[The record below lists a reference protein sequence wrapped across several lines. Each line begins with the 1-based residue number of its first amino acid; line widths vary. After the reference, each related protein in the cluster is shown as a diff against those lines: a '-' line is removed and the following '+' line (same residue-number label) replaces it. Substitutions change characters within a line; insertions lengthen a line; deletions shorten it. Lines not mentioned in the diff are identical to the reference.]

1 MKKDSPARNLLIDCS
16 FFTTS
21 WGEISSLAL
30 YAVRLVQ
37 GFLQYGHYQVYVLM
51 WRDKEVFF
59 DKLIGLEYNKIVLDQ
74 FDQLSEN
81 RLLFKLFGILPRN
94 LKKELKSK
102 QIQTVILPTHLQ
114 NFFFF
119 PRPFKYYTVVHDLFE
134 YDLARE
140 RRGKLSYFIWRL
152 YHWFLMRKFP
162 HLISISQ
169 ATHDDLLRQDGRNS
183 KIVHN
188 SLAFDFKISEQSVDA
203 VRDKKYI
210 LDINR
215 FPPYKNTELLIRA
228 LGLLK
233 DRIPHILYLKGD
245 HFFDYHR
252 QYLQELVSELNLE
265 DRVIFDI
272 DFRTEG
278 EIRYLYSHADLF
290 VSPSL
295 KEGFGWTPIEA
306 AILRIPVLVSDLEVF
321 KEVTCGKIP
330 TFDPYSPEDLA
341 AHIKEILDN
350 PPSMQERNEVADF
363 FLEEYSLK
371 KQIERLEEILA

>member
-1 MKKDSPARNLLIDCS
+1 MKKDCPTGNLLIDCS

-51 WRDKEVFF
+51 WRDKEDFF
-59 DKLIGLEYNKIVLDQ
+59 DKLIGREYNKIVLDR
-74 FDQLSEN
+74 FDQFSEN
-81 RLLFKLFGILPRN
+81 RLKYKLFGVLPHDLR
-94 LKKELKSK
+94 KELKSK
-102 QIQTVILPTHLQ
+102 KIKTVLLPTHLQ
-114 NFFFF
+114 NFFYF
-119 PRPFKYYTVVHDLFE
+119 PRPFKYYVVVHDLFE
-134 YDLARE
+134 YDLARD
-140 RRGKLSYFIWRL
+140 RRGKVNYFMWRL
-152 YHWFLMRKFP
+152 YHRFLMWKFP
-162 HLISISQ
+162 HLITISQ
-169 ATHDDLLRQDGRNS
+169 ATHDDLLRRDGRNS
-183 KIVHN
+183 RIVHN
-188 SLAFDFKISEQSVDA
+188 SLAFDFKLSEQSIDA

-252 QYLQELVSELNLE
+252 LYLQELVSDLNLE

-272 DFRTEG
+272 DYRTEG

-306 AILRIPVLVSDLEVF
+306 AILKIPVLVSDLEVF

-330 TFDPYSPEDLA
+330 TFDPHSPEDLA
-341 AHIKEILDN
+341 AHIKDILEN
-350 PPSMQERNEVADF
+350 PPSMQERTEVAEF